1 MRFLSDEW
9 VAAAGTSSVPAVDGG
24 FSGRVQ
30 HAVTGGPE
38 DDVKFVVTWTD
49 GRPTSAEVGVDKDA
63 EVSLTLPF
71 ADAVGVA
78 KGDLDLNTLFMRGQM
93 KVAGS
98 TGTLLQFLAATQG
111 PALVDELSARAEDT
125 DFA

>member
-49 GRPTSAEVGVDKDA
+49 GRPASAEVGVDKDA

-71 ADAVGVA
+71 VDAVSVA
-78 KGDLDLNTLFMRGQM
+78 KGDLDLNSLFMQGQM
-93 KVAGS
+93 KVAGA
-98 TGTLLQFLAATQG
+98 TGPLLSFLAATQA
-111 PALVDELSARAEDT
+111 PTLVAEAAARADGT